1 MTNQTIEPVI
11 VLKNRSIDTIWQL
24 SDTMQ
29 FTANVMHDSQIKRYV
44 VTIYRSELETRHGV
58 TIKRTIMHDPLNLRW
73 IEPCKRY
80 SERDLAYLSH
90 KVSVDERVL
99 RNLAL
104 AIAEL
109 AGEELCDECG
119 AIHDPNDIV
128 TIYGVSNES

>member
-44 VTIYRSELETRHGV
+44 VTIYRSEVETRHGV
-58 TIKRTIMHDPLNLRW
+58 TIKRTIMHDPLNMRW
-73 IEPCKRY
+73 VEPCKRY
-80 SERDLAYLSH
+80 SERDLAYLAH
-90 KVSVDERVL
+90 KVSVDDRVL

-104 AIAEL
+104 AISEL
-109 AGEELCDECG
+109 GSE
-119 AIHDPNDIV
+119 
-128 TIYGVSNES
+128 